1 MSPYRS
7 APPVQRRAP
16 KTPWHRLAWALVRGL
31 SRRLEVRKI
40 RHGINRD
47 LVDVDWIHAHWAA
60 DQYPR
65 ESGAVLGL
73 YVGHRQIQA
82 KIRALQNK
90 VDRLA
95 GAT

>member
-40 RHGINRD
+40 RHKAMRD
-47 LVDVDWIHAHWAA
+47 LPGTDWQTAHWAA
-60 DQYPR
+60 DQYSR

-73 YVGHRQIQA
+73 YIAHVQIQA
-82 KIRALQNK
+82 KIRALQVK

-95 GAT
+95 GAI